1 MLVSATAFQN
11 EVGKYLKIVEKEDVY
26 VQNHGKVVAVISK
39 PAKKE
44 KATLSSY
51 AGILEGKAPKDIT
64 MKDIKEER
72 LREKYGYDL

>member
-39 PAKKE
+39 PDKKVIPP
-44 KATLSSY
+44 LSSLR
-51 AGILEGKAPKDIT
+51 GILKGKYPDDIT

-72 LREKYGYDL
+72 LREKYGFDL